1 MFWEK
6 IRLLLATKYGIDI
19 TQYDIKTQLEII
31 KQIIARNDKVI
42 DIYAQ
47 KQELLS
53 EIIKNISDYLTGGG
67 KVATKWLFAKPIF

>member
-67 KVATKWLFAKPIF
+67 KVATK

>member
-47 KQELLS
+47 KKELLS
-53 EIIKNISDYLTGGG
+53 EIIKNISDYLNGGG
-67 KVATKWLFAKPIF
+67 KVATK